1 LSEINKANL
10 TAVLLEDE
18 SPKVLEKIDF
28 EMFLDVRARVGWACE
43 LKLEKKKF
51 QETSSFRK

>member
-1 LSEINKANL
+1 LSEINKASL

-28 EMFLDVRARVGWACE
+28 EMILDVRARGGWACE

>member
-1 LSEINKANL
+1 LSEINKASL
-10 TAVLLEDE
+10 TAVLLEDA

-28 EMFLDVRARVGWACE
+28 EMILNVRARGGWACK